1 MLTQKLIDA
10 TMCLQSQQDEEVS
23 TVSTEEKRIAEKLA
37 NACEQLPPG
46 KKEFLLGFA
55 EGVAAMAE
63 KRDENPDDRA

>member
-1 MLTQKLIDA
+1 M
-10 TMCLQSQQDEEVS
+10 
-23 TVSTEEKRIAEKLA
+23 STEEKRIAEKLA

-63 KRDENPDDRA
+63 KRGDNQETDRQ